1 MSDEHTQN
9 LPDQPTPEP
18 EHAPAMEPTPGEWND
33 SPTTPLAGRDEPPDM
48 PRRAQ
53 PISERLGGAYQ
64 PQQQTPVYPYPQPN
78 AAYPY
83 PYPYAPPRPQPR
95 ERGASGWV
103 KVLGGCLVLVALLLA
118 CGAAVTGI
126 TWGMAIA
133 SEPATSTSSQTFSV
147 TGTPTLIVD
156 AAAANVQVE
165 TGSSSQITVKVEK
178 EVRAITHGAA
188 RQALDNITTSAT
200 QDGNTV
206 HVKTD
211 SQGLSG
217 PRFFLMRKLDVTIT
231 VPATTNLTANLSA
244 GNMHVDDITG
254 ILNADLSAGNL
265 EMRNVTLTGNS
276 VLTLQAGNVDFQGA
290 MQPATNLNVTIS
302 AGNATLSLPQNTD
315 AHLDGTASAGNIN
328 VNGWQANISHQA
340 AETTVS
346 ADLSPN
352 PTGHIHISMTAGN
365 VTVEAA

>member
-1 MSDEHTQN
+1 MSDEHTHN
-9 LPDQPTPEP
+9 LPDQPAPVPENTQ
-18 EHAPAMEPTPGEWND
+18 ATEPTPDEWND
-33 SPTTPLAGRDEPPDM
+33 SPTTPLAGQDEPPDM

-53 PISERLGGAYQ
+53 PIPERPGVTYP

-78 AAYPY
+78 AYPY
-83 PYPYAPPRPQPR
+83 PYPYPQPRPQPR

-118 CGAAVTGI
+118 CGAAITGI

-133 SEPATSTSSQTFSV
+133 SEPATSTTSQTFAVS
-147 TGTPTLIVD
+147 GAPSLIVD

-165 TGSSSQITVKVEK
+165 TGNSSQITVKVEK

-188 RQALDNITTSAT
+188 RQALDSITTSAT

-206 HVKTD
+206 HVKT
-211 SQGLSG
+211 GTEGFSG

-231 VPATTNLTANLSA
+231 VPATTNLTANVSA

-254 ILNADLSAGNL
+254 TLNADLSAGNL

-290 MQPATNLNVTIS
+290 MQPATNLNVTVS

-328 VNGWQANISHQA
+328 VNGWQANTTHQG

-346 ADLSPN
+346 ADLGPN